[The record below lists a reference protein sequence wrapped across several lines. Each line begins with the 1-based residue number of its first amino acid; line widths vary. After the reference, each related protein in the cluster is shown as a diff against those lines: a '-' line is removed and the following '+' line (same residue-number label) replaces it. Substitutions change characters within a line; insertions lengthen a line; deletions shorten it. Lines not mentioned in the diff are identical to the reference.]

1 MSKISIINNY
11 INKDFTHYGSFIID
25 PLNLGQGI
33 TLGNIL
39 RRTLLNDLTSYSITS
54 FKLNNIKHEYTII
67 PNIRED
73 ILEIIF
79 NLKQIIFKESFLNF
93 KKNNNKLIKGYLKT
107 NGPKIITA
115 NLFNLPKNNIKIINY
130 NQYLFTLLNKLNIYL
145 EINIEKGNGYKF
157 NSEYNIINKEKNNFI
172 NIDSNF
178 LPIKNVNFKI
188 KLIYDSYG
196 KLKESLF
203 IEILSNGSI
212 TPLRSLQESFKIVIN
227 LFSNLI
233 ITNNLINLNNI

>member
-1 MSKISIINNY
+1 MLNISIINNY
-11 INKDFTHYGSFIID
+11 INKDFTEYGSFIIN
-25 PLNLGQGI
+25 PLNIGQGI

-39 RRTLLNDLTSYSITS
+39 RRILLNDLTMYSITS
-54 FKLNNIKHEYTII
+54 FKLNNIKNEYTII

-93 KKNNNKLIKGYLKT
+93 KINNNKLIKAYLKS

-115 NLFNLPKNNIKIINY
+115 SLFNLPKNNIKIINS
-130 NQYLFTLLNKLNIYL
+130 NQYLFTLINNSNIYL
-145 EINIEKGNGYKF
+145 EVNIEKGNGYK
-157 NSEYNIINKEKNNFI
+157 INNNFKKKNSFI
-172 NIDSNF
+172 EIDSNF
-178 LPIKNVNFKI
+178 IPIKNVNFKI

-196 KLKESLF
+196 KIKESLF
-203 IEILSNGSI
+203 FEILSNGSI
-212 TPLRSLQESFKIVIN
+212 TPLRALQESFKIIIN

-233 ITNNLINLNNI
+233 LTNNLINLNNI

>member
-1 MSKISIINNY
+1 MLKLAIINNY
-11 INKDFTHYGSFIID
+11 TNKDFTEYGSFIID
-25 PLNLGQGI
+25 PLNIGQGI

-54 FKLNNIKHEYTII
+54 FKLNNIKNEYTLI
-67 PNIRED
+67 PYIRED

-93 KKNNNKLIKGYLKT
+93 QKNNNKLIKGYLKI
-107 NGPKIITA
+107 NKAKIITA
-115 NLFNLPKNNIKIINY
+115 SLFNLPKNNIKIINP
-130 NQYLFTLLNKLNIYL
+130 NQYLFTLLNNFNLYL
-145 EINIEKGNGYKF
+145 EFNIEKGIGYKI
-157 NSEYNIINKEKNNFI
+157 SSDLELKKEKNNFI

-178 LPIKNVNFKI
+178 MPIKNVNFKI

-196 KLKESLF
+196 KIKESLF
-203 IEILSNGSI
+203 LEILSNGSI
-212 TPLRSLQESFKIVIN
+212 TPLRSLQESFKIIIN

-233 ITNNLINLNNI
+233 LINNIQYLNNI

>member
-1 MSKISIINNY
+1 MLNISIINNY

-25 PLNLGQGI
+25 PLNIGQGI

-54 FKLNNIKHEYTII
+54 FKLNNIKNEYII
-67 PNIRED
+67 VPNIRED

-93 KKNNNKLIKGYLKT
+93 KINNNKLIKAYLKT
-107 NGPKIITA
+107 SGPKIITSS
-115 NLFNLPKNNIKIINY
+115 LFNLPKNNIKIVNS
-130 NQYLFTLLNKLNIYL
+130 NQYLFTLINDSNIYL
-145 EINIEKGNGYKF
+145 EINIEKGNGYKI
-157 NSEYNIINKEKNNFI
+157 NNNLNIINEKNHFI
-172 NIDSNF
+172 EIDSNF
-178 LPIKNVNFKI
+178 IPVKNVNFKI

-196 KLKESLF
+196 KIKESLF
-203 IEILSNGSI
+203 FEILSNGSI
-212 TPLRSLQESFKIVIN
+212 TPLRALQESFKLIIN

-233 ITNNLINLNNI
+233 LKNNLLNLNNI